1 MYLSI
6 IGRYE
11 MEKDEIVEYC
21 MKKICDYYKKDYK
34 YINRYLYTDYFLT
47 TSKIEIIEII
57 D

>member
-1 MYLSI
+1 
-6 IGRYE
+6 